1 MNVLM
6 LEDFLRGVAEGSPA
20 GASGVDGLRA
30 LEIVLAAYRSGRD
43 HEPRPVERTEIP
55 GP

>member
-1 MNVLM
+1 MNVLL
-6 LEDFLRGVAEGSPA
+6 LEYFLRGVAEGSPA

-30 LEIVLAAYRSGRD
+30 LEVVLAAYCSARD
-43 HEPRPVERTEIP
+43 NEPKAVERTEVS